1 MALAENWYVQ
11 NGDGSI
17 IGPLPEKQISADLIA
32 NKIVSGQ
39 RVRQGDDGPWCE
51 AERARAVFRQLAEV
65 GWYIRNGDEQFGPFT
80 DAKLLE
86 LHRTGE
92 LAADAEVRQGIVGIW
107 KPAGNLLS
115 LWQNQ
120 KVSDTAA
127 NPGDT
132 ASQDAEFKKWSVEPI
147 RQIAMKLN
155 GENLAAKISPCSYL
169 ESLLLVS
176 ESDSQCIRVT
186 RTNGDLIGHL
196 GEENSKQLVA
206 NSQRGVSHIALLN
219 STMTESKTQP
229 TVAIILC
236 PPGAT
241 AEACRAFVDQNYRHK
256 YTAIG

>member
-1 MALAENWYVQ
+1 ML
-11 NGDGSI
+11 
-17 IGPLPEKQISADLIA
+17 GPFPEKQISADLLA
-32 NKIVSGQ
+32 NKIVVGQ
-39 RVRQGDDGPWCE
+39 RVRQGDDGPWCD
-51 AERARAVFRQLAEV
+51 ADRARAVFRQLAEI
-65 GWYIRNGDEQFGPFT
+65 GWYIRSGEEQFGPFT

-107 KPAGNLLS
+107 KPAGNLLR

-120 KVSDTAA
+120 KVSDAA
-127 NPGDT
+127 VSPGD
-132 ASQDAEFKKWSVEPI
+132 AESQDAEFKKWSTEPI
-147 RQIAMKLN
+147 RQVAMKLN
-155 GENLAAKISPCSYL
+155 GENLAAKLSSCSYL
-169 ESLLLVS
+169 ERLLLVS
-176 ESDSQCIRVT
+176 ESNSDCIRVT

-219 STMTESKTQP
+219 STMAEATTHP

-241 AEACRAFVDQNYRHK
+241 AEACRAFVDQNYHHK
-256 YTAIG
+256 YKAIG

>member
-1 MALAENWYVQ
+1 MAENWYVQ

-17 IGPLPEKQISADLIA
+17 MGPFAEKQISTDLLA
-32 NKIVSGQ
+32 NKIVDGQ
-39 RVRQGDDGPWCE
+39 QVRQGEDGPWCE

-65 GWYIRNGDEQFGPFT
+65 GWYIRAGEEQFGPFT

-107 KPAGNLLS
+107 KPAGSLLS

-120 KVSDTAA
+120 KVSDTASG
-127 NPGDT
+127 NGDT
-132 ASQDAEFKKWSVEPI
+132 TAQGAEFKKWSVEPI
-147 RQIAMKLN
+147 RQVAMKLN
-155 GENLAAKISPCSYL
+155 GENLAAKISPCSFL
-169 ESLLLVS
+169 ERLLLVS
-176 ESDSQCIRVT
+176 DPNSDCIRVT

-196 GEENSKQLVA
+196 GKENSKQLVA

-219 STMTESKTQP
+219 STIDDAKTQP

-241 AEACRAFVDQNYRHK
+241 AEACRAFVDQNYHQK
-256 YTAIG
+256 HTAVG